1 MTRNEKEPSNKIKE
15 RYDLFVDCYL
25 QTFNATQSAI
35 KVGYSEKTARQQGHK
50 LLTNAYIKQKI
61 QFEMKRLRNRMKDE
75 GLRSFSML
83 LDIAMQTEEKIQA
96 HNEAE
101 IEIDRIKSELSDLE
115 LEMLK
120 ANNDLEKVQKA
131 ADAIDG
137 RKKEM
142 RNHKRSLL
150 EQVDSIKKE
159 YFELNLKRVVLLN
172 ELSKHQSR
180 YLDAKEWEKLQ
191 SLKKSI
197 FQDILDRGGFK
208 AIDQVQHSGKVSV
221 NPLANFSEE
230 ELRRLANGPR
240 AT

>member
-1 MTRNEKEPSNKIKE
+1 MIRNEKEPSNKTKE

-35 KVGYSEKTARQQGHK
+35 KVGYSKKTARQQAHK

-159 YFELNLKRVVLLN
+159 YFELNLERVVLLN

-191 SLKKSI
+191 NLKKSI

-208 AIDQVQHSGKVSV
+208 AIDQIQHSGKVDV
-221 NPLANFSEE
+221 NPFANLSEE
-230 ELRRLANGPR
+230 ELRRLAENDG
-240 AT
+240 